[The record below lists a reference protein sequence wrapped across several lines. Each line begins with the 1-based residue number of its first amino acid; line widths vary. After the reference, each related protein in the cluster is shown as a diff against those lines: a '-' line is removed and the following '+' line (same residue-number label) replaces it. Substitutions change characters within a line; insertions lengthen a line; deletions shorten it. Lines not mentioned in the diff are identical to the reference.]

1 MKSSTDFKA
10 TIDRDSSCCFSA
22 DEISKSHCR
31 YPLRQRKGGK
41 MKRFLVNCMLF
52 LIFGS
57 IVATVSMNFLQN
69 KRQAFIV
76 VVVAGVGVIALKKA
90 PQIKRARG

>member
-1 MKSSTDFKA
+1 
-10 TIDRDSSCCFSA
+10 
-22 DEISKSHCR
+22 
-31 YPLRQRKGGK
+31 

-76 VVVAGVGVIALKKA
+76 VVVAGVGVIALKTA
-90 PQIKRARG
+90 LQIKRARG